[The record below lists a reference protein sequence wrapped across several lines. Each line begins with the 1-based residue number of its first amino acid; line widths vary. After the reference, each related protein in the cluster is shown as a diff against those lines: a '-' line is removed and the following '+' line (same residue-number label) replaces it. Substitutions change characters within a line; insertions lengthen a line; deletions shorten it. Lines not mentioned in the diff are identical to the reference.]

1 MEITDDYYILYIE
14 NDMLQMQQKTDFV
27 IMHSAGCFL
36 QEKADIMLAKATDE
50 QKDSLKKIW
59 KWICNS

>member
-36 QEKADIMLAKATDE
+36 QEKTRPVQNNRNCGRVQGGITIL
-50 QKDSLKKIW
+50 
-59 KWICNS
+59 